1 MPERPRA
8 VERAL
13 TAASSTGHA
22 RAMGEAEPE
31 DAEHASGDHED
42 DDDEDDE
49 ERETDA
55 PHSCPEHPDTE
66 ALGVCSRCGGFYCRD
81 CLASAGRP
89 LDGSRCAKC
98 PPEVPKARPIGG
110 WLVLPAI
117 QLVVNGFQ
125 MLRRCVEDVQAM
137 VSGAYAGLMLLFVV
151 ELLVATFVLGLTL
164 FAGFHFFRKTKR
176 TINLMLGFY
185 LAGILL
191 TVFDIGTAVYL
202 EAQLGV
208 PQPSAPLLGGFVGPA
223 IWIAYFTNSKR
234 VRETFVRE

>member
-1 MPERPRA
+1 
-8 VERAL
+8 
-13 TAASSTGHA
+13 
-22 RAMGEAEPE
+22 MGEAEAE
-31 DAEHASGDHED
+31 DAEHESGDHED
-42 DDDEDDE
+42 DDDEDGE
-49 ERETDA
+49 ELETDD

-66 ALGVCSRCGGFYCRD
+66 ALGACSRCGGFYCRD
-81 CLASAGRP
+81 CLASSGRP

-98 PPEVPKARPIGG
+98 PPEVPEARTIGG
-110 WLVLPAI
+110 WLRLPAI

-125 MLRRCVEDVQAM
+125 MLRRWVEEVQAM
-137 VSGAYAGLMLLFVV
+137 VSGAYAGFILLFVV
-151 ELLVATFVLGLTL
+151 ELVVATLVLGLTL
-164 FAGFHFFRKTKR
+164 LAGYHFFRKTKR

-191 TVFDIGTAVYL
+191 TAFDLGTAVYL

-208 PQPSAPLLGGFVGPA
+208 PQASGGAPLLGGFVGPA